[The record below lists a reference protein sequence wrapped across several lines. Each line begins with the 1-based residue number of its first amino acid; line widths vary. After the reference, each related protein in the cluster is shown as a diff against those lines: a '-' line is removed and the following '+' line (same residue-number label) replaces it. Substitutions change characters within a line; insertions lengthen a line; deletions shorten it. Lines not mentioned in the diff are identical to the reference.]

1 MSKQLIDKSEVL
13 GYVEMSKVWKRIQ
26 KNKVIC
32 LQ

>member
-26 KNKVIC
+26 KNSSIT
-32 LQ
+32 LL